1 MQRERSGH
9 AFNGLT
15 EPVSD
20 QVCYALNGLSLGGLE
35 YIFALSRVTPA
46 FFPMLPINF
55 SGCFKGQHRV
65 VRGTWGDG
73 LPSHGT
79 AVDTLILNCAFT
91 HTLDY
96 LLTLQGGHP

>member
-15 EPVSD
+15 ESVSD
-20 QVCYALNGLSLGGLE
+20 QVCYALNVLSLGGLE
-35 YIFALSRVTPA
+35 YIFALSKVTPGLTSTLA
-46 FFPMLPINF
+46 SLFF
-55 SGCFKGQHRV
+55 GCFKGQHQV
-65 VRGTWGDG
+65 VGGTWTEE

-79 AVDTLILNCAFT
+79 AVDTPILKCAFT